1 MKLGWEG
8 LKDVELI
15 GDIAKILAGVASPL
29 SNITAGVFA
38 NGLTKAIEKI
48 NTTRTRK
55 ETFMTHGDTHEHE
68 NVFSYQI
75 FKKAKEKAKEK
86 LPALKDKF
94 EKLTPKDLPDT
105 FLHFRDEDE
114 FCTENPT
121 LCEKITEG

>member
-1 MKLGWEG
+1 MKLGWEWAKNIEFLG
-8 LKDVELI
+8 AITKD
-15 GDIAKILAGVASPL
+15 ILEGVALPL

-48 NTTRTRK
+48 NTARTRK
-55 ETFMTHGDTHEHE
+55 E
-68 NVFSYQI
+68 I
-75 FKKAKEKAKEK
+75 FKKAKEK